1 MTPCG
6 SGNYTG
12 PVEWTAEQI
21 HYAAQRRLKKDAQRK
36 AWLEE
41 RRAAARAHAKELVQA
56 IVAADP
62 TVRRIWG
69 FGSTFDER
77 LRFRESSDIDLA
89 VEGGSLAA
97 WQTSQRSPWKVD
109 WVELDDQDE
118 SMIRSITTSGVV
130 LYER

>member
-1 MTPCG
+1 M
-6 SGNYTG
+6 
-12 PVEWTAEQI
+12 EWTAEQI
-21 HYAAQRRLKKDAQRK
+21 HDAAQRRLKKDAQRQ
-36 AWLEE
+36 ATLEE
-41 RRAAARAHAKELVQA
+41 RRVAARAHAIELVQA

-97 WQTSQRSPWKVD
+97 WRISQRSPWKVD
-109 WVELDDQDE
+109 WIELDDQDE
-118 SMIRSITTSGVV
+118 SMVRSIATRGVV